1 MITSITTKSAAAAL
15 VTKALTTGWA
25 LNDAGARWDAR
36 LDTLPLWTPAAL
48 WRLCAR
54 VRAAGEALASFASR
68 VAPPLGVD
76 MDTDVL
82 EPMLDRARCA

>member
-25 LNDAGARWDAR
+25 IGDAGTLWDAR
-36 LDTLPLWTPAAL
+36 LAALPLWVPATL
-48 WRLCAR
+48 WRLCTRISA
-54 VRAAGEALASFASR
+54 VGEALAAFAER
-68 VAPPLGVD
+68 VAPRLGIH

-82 EPMLDRARCA
+82 EPMLGRAYRT